1 MCVMI
6 CLMGFEEQTQSNSP
20 NSAMMKM
27 KNVAE
32 KGVQPAVGDR
42 PNGISRGEEERV
54 SATAAI
60 ATTTGSVLPA
70 ADEYGR

>member
-1 MCVMI
+1 MWRKR
-6 CLMGFEEQTQSNSP
+6 ESS
-20 NSAMMKM
+20 
-27 KNVAE
+27 
-32 KGVQPAVGDR
+32 QPAVGDR

-60 ATTTGSVLPA
+60 ATTTESVLPA